1 MKIIT
6 TNLELKDCQSDS
18 AIFVLKD
25 KLHILNS
32 SAFRIYEILEKESPD
47 IKLLLQKIKEV
58 FSEEWEEH
66 NMNIISDLFEILIKM
81 KEEQLIDFVF

>member
-1 MKIIT
+1 MYIKP
-6 TNLELKDCQSDS
+6 ELKS
-18 AIFVLKD
+18 I
-25 KLHILNS
+25 N
-32 SAFRIYEILEKESPD
+32 